1 MLFDRTGKVG
11 TLTLRKQDPLGQVE
25 EEKKTGESP
34 GTFTVLELDQDS
46 SRFYVGGVP
55 STANVSPSF
64 IFLTCTSGCFPQS
77 FFIVKKNGTSVCV
90 IKFKNEFN
98 IKLCFTS

>member
-1 MLFDRTGKVG
+1 MFDRIGKVG

-55 STANVSPSF
+55 STANVSLF
-64 IFLTCTSGCFPQS
+64 IFLTCTSACFPTS
-77 FFIVKKNGTSVCV
+77 FFLLLKQYELQFVS
-90 IKFKNEFN
+90 
-98 IKLCFTS
+98 